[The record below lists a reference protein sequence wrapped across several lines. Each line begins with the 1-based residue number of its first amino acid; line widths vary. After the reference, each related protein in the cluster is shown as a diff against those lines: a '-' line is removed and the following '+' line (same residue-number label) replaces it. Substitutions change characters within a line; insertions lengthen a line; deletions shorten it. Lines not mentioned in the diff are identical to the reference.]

1 MLLAGA
7 ASCLA
12 PPAAVLAQTS
22 QAPGRQVA
30 PGLSARMAAFL
41 HAISD
46 EQPER
51 IPGFFPS
58 TGSFTHALT
67 VHGESGDSSSVRR
80 FAPAQKARAFR
91 YGGPLWASVNLQ
103 FESQPVGLLVH
114 QVLCRGMAWRPVS
127 PTRFVPPGAGASSPT
142 FVEWRAKVAGG

>member
-22 QAPGRQVA
+22 QASGRPA

-67 VHGESGDSSSVRR
+67 VHGESRDSSAVRR
-80 FAPAQKARAFR
+80 FTPAQKARAFR

-114 QVLCRGMAWRPVS
+114 QVLCRGVAWRPVS
-127 PTRFVPPGAGASSPT
+127 PTRSCPRAPAPRRRRSWSGA
-142 FVEWRAKVAGG
+142 AKVAGG

>member
-1 MLLAGA
+1 
-7 ASCLA
+7 
-12 PPAAVLAQTS
+12 
-22 QAPGRQVA
+22 
-30 PGLSARMAAFL
+30 MAAFL

-114 QVLCRGMAWRPVS
+114 QVLCRGVAWRPVS

-142 FVEWRAKVAGG
+142 FVEWRREGGRWVIAAFGEETFARDPLPEWVC